1 MKSNPSLRGHEV
13 VTRDQKS
20 VKKKGKLLPPPSPL
34 RQKGV
39 LDMVDDW
46 VSLVKN
52 DGNDI
57 KSDVEVQPFAEDI
70 GVGGIDKVLL
80 LLAGHRQVRLAEAVA
95 LAGLHLHDDQRPAVF
110 GDDVD
115 FLVLV
120 APVAIQDLVAFL
132 DEIIDGELLAHLA

>member
-1 MKSNPSLRGHEV
+1 M
-13 VTRDQKS
+13 
-20 VKKKGKLLPPPSPL
+20 

-39 LDMVDDW
+39 LDVVDDG

-57 KSDVEVQPFAEDI
+57 KTDVKVQPFAENI
-70 GVGGIDKVLL
+70 GVGGIDKTPL
-80 LLAGHRQVRLAEAVA
+80 LLACHRHVGLAEAVA
-95 LAGLHLHDDQRPAVF
+95 LAGLHLHDDQGPAVF

-120 APVAIQDLVAFL
+120 APVALQNLVAFS
-132 DEIIDGELLAHLA
+132 DEIIDGELLADLA